1 MPAEVA
7 VLIKAKDETGKA
19 FDKVEKELKGFER
32 VAEDTTNEV
41 GDHFER
47 LERISTATLAIATVG
62 ALRDVSEEMTEM
74 ARTGAK
80 VESTRRTF
88 EQFLQTVGGDAPT
101 ALEAFRQATR
111 NTLSDMDAMAAANR
125 FLGMGL
131 ASTVDEAAELLE
143 ASTQLATAMGKDAKT
158 GAEEFALMLANQS
171 IPRMDTFAL
180 SAGRGRERMA
190 ELMAANEDMTREQAF
205 TQTVLE
211 QSREKMAQLGD
222 TLQGTAGDMARAQAK
237 SENFSNSLAERL
249 SPVLSKIS
257 MPLKTFSDMV
267 APAGQLAMGLG
278 GLSGVLPGVGKAIGD
293 MGSAA
298 MGSVKGLT
306 AATEAT
312 EGLAT
317 AGAVAQASLAEVVV
331 AIAAISTATYIFQKE
346 VVPRLEDPLSRIGM
360 VIPTLTDVKDALHLL
375 QLEGTDYIRSVL
387 GYEAVHEKVRKR
399 LRDDLQLY
407 GKITKETR
415 EWIKTQEALA
425 KESKQYYGVGKKE
438 YELIVEQTEAKEDM
452 TEATDDLAYSI
463 KRAMWALEDKAGT
476 LDGLS
481 EAERSYVEDTLEWHE
496 KRDRDMAE
504 IDRRWEERER
514 ERIAVGRQMA
524 AEWYEAQGSLYT
536 ELGTEHLSLRQ
547 RMEAEE
553 EQHTE
558 EMNRLSQE
566 RTKEAQAAMD
576 AEIARHNAVMA
587 ALGEERTELLATSAV
602 QMLANRRYEDGTTA
616 LSRLFGE
623 NIETGKDLFDIMT
636 SGSQQLA
643 KRDLVKLVAAMQMV
657 AKQESKNRLIAESNQ
672 ELWEDALKEGKKLY
686 GEQLAAAA
694 KIEPAY
700 RDMYETVGDVI
711 DTIMDA
717 ESEYERWARNAVR
730 NIEDV
735 DTEMYGLDHT
745 AISHHGTVAMI
756 GSAYEITAQRA
767 ASAIRSIP
775 AWPQPPTWTA
785 PYVPTPPTP
794 IAPLPIWYP
803 GYQSGGTVPGPIGRP
818 QMAMVHGGETITPPG
833 RGGGIT
839 FDFRGAQF
847 YGITQDFVEDL
858 FRENETLLK
867 LQGVR
872 AGARA

>member
-88 EQFLQTVGGDAPT
+88 EQFLQTVGGDAPV
-101 ALEAFRQATR
+101 ALDAFRKATR

-143 ASTQLATAMGKDAKT
+143 ASTQLATAMGKTAKE

-171 IPRMDTFAL
+171 VPRMDTFAL
-180 SAGRGRERMA
+180 SSGRARERIL
-190 ELMAANEDMTREQAF
+190 ELMEASEDMTREQAF
-205 TQTVLE
+205 TQVVME
-211 QSREKMAQLGD
+211 QSREKMAELGD

-278 GLSGVLPGVGKAIGD
+278 GLGGVLPGVGRGISD
-293 MGSAA
+293 MSSAA
-298 MGSVKGLT
+298 ANSISSLTGATQATEGLT
-306 AATEAT
+306 AA
-312 EGLAT
+312 G
-317 AGAVAQASLAEVVV
+317 VAAKASLAEVVV
-331 AIAAISTATYIFQKE
+331 VLGAITAAAYIFEKE
-346 VVPRLEDPLSRIGM
+346 ITPRLGLPD
-360 VIPTLTDVKDALHLL
+360 IPDRLTQVKDALHFL
-375 QLEGTDYIRSVL
+375 QLGTTDYIRTIL
-387 GYEAVHEKVRKR
+387 GYEPIHEKVRKR
-399 LRDDLQLY
+399 LMDDLQLY
-407 GKITKETR
+407 GKITKETK

-425 KESKQYYGVGKKE
+425 KEGKEYYGIGKKE
-438 YELIVEQTEAKEDM
+438 EELIIRQTEAREDA
-452 TEATDDLAYSI
+452 TEATDDLAYAI
-463 KRAMWALEDKAGT
+463 QRAMWHLEDEMGT
-476 LDGLS
+476 LDDLS
-481 EAERSYVEDTLEWHE
+481 DAWKDYGHDALEYHELVEQDLEAYQRH
-496 KRDRDMAE
+496 
-504 IDRRWEERER
+504 WEEMERER
-514 ERIAVGRQMA
+514 VAKGRQMA
-524 AEWYEAQGSLYT
+524 SEWYEAQSSVYT
-536 ELGTEHLSLRQ
+536 ELGTEHLNLRQ

-553 EQHTE
+553 QQHTA

-576 AEIARHNAVMA
+576 AEIARHNTVIG
-587 ALGEERTELLATSAV
+587 ALQEERDQMMATSAF
-602 QMLANRRYEDGTTA
+602 QLLANRRYEDGTTA

-623 NIETGKDLFDIMT
+623 NIETAQDFFDITHSGFTQLSEKDMKKVWAVIALVEKEQSRNQLRADQMT
-636 SGSQQLA
+636 KAWDKQ
-643 KRDLVKLVAAMQMV
+643 RDA
-657 AKQESKNRLIAESNQ
+657 
-672 ELWEDALKEGKKLY
+672 GKKLY
-686 GEQLAAAA
+686 GEIVSSMESTDPAFREIFLSQEAMIDQILEG
-694 KIEPAY
+694 KEP
-700 RDMYETVGDVI
+700 YEDWGRT
-711 DTIMDA
+711 
-717 ESEYERWARNAVR
+717 AVR

-735 DTEMYGLDHT
+735 DSEMYGLDHT
-745 AISHHGTVAMI
+745 AITHHSTVAMI

-785 PYVPTPPTP
+785 PYVPTPTP

-803 GYQSGGTVPGPIGRP
+803 GYQSGGTVPGPVGRP

-872 AGARA
+872 AGVRA